1 MRLAPRDET
10 PHPMVLRSLSRLRLA
25 VVLLLAMAGQ
35 SGSAADTVPIP
46 VKMVVVACF
55 ETGNDTGDAPGE
67 FQFWVEREHLD
78 EAIPVRGALHPVR
91 RNKAGLYGLVPGN
104 VDHMVNSSGEAL
116 TAFVLDPRFDFR
128 HTYWL
133 FTGIS
138 GVDPKAGTIG
148 TAAWAT
154 YVISGDE
161 LREIDDREIPR
172 GWPSGLFAIGSD
184 RPGRL
189 PTDPKHFGSAETP
202 DVLSMVYPLNAGLT
216 RWAYTLTKGIHL
228 PDTPALAAER
238 AKWTGFPA
246 AQKPPVVIMGDTLGS
261 VRYWHGISRT
271 KWAEDWVCLWTH
283 GAGRFAMS
291 NMESQTYMDTMYVL
305 AKQGL
310 VDMNR
315 VTVLR
320 TASNFTEP
328 LPGQSPVESVGDEGP
343 GQIEAFESNYL
354 AGAPVVHEILAHWDR
369 YGRQIPQAN

>member
-1 MRLAPRDET
+1 
-10 PHPMVLRSLSRLRLA
+10 
-25 VVLLLAMAGQ
+25 
-35 SGSAADTVPIP
+35 
-46 VKMVVVACF
+46 
-55 ETGNDTGDAPGE
+55 
-67 FQFWVEREHLD
+67 
-78 EAIPVRGALHPVR
+78 
-91 RNKAGLYGLVPGN
+91 
-104 VDHMVNSSGEAL
+104 
-116 TAFVLDPRFDFR
+116 
-128 HTYWL
+128 
-133 FTGIS
+133 
-138 GVDPKAGTIG
+138 
-148 TAAWAT
+148 
-154 YVISGDE
+154 VISGDE
-161 LREIDDREIPR
+161 LREIDDREIPK

-228 PDTPALAAER
+228 PNTPALAAER

-315 VTVLR
+315 VMVLR